1 MEGLIKDEGTPGSAC
16 LTEMVVMLR
25 HTIPAMGKALVHC
38 ILELENQE
46 THTDLS
52 DVNIGWGQGKLRFLV
67 KGTSV

>member
-1 MEGLIKDEGTPGSAC
+1 
-16 LTEMVVMLR
+16 
-25 HTIPAMGKALVHC
+25 MGKALVHC
-38 ILELENQE
+38 VLELENEE